1 LRTGQEQFTSIAK
14 SSFESSYKNIFDL
27 STTSESL
34 NLQGRLKRECSTLGD
49 GYQINFGLKTGDDS
63 RFLTKKKSTA
73 DHKPLLRGA
82 DIHRY
87 QTEFKHEYVW
97 FVPDQMKLHRKTAR
111 PGTASRFEQPK
122 ILIRDT
128 GSNLEGTYDDK
139 NYFVKDVLVIT
150 PLATD
155 ISPGKAENEASLK
168 FLCGLLNSR
177 FLRHYYE
184 TSFPTIHVQRDELA
198 SLPIPSLDLK
208 APADRKKRDEVVKL
222 VEQLLDGYAR
232 LHSVTFASA
241 RGQAQ
246 TRLRHLERR
255 LDGLVYALYGLSDD
269 EIAHVMG

>member
-1 LRTGQEQFTSIAK
+1 VTVIK
-14 SSFESSYKNIFDL
+14 
-27 STTSESL
+27 
-34 NLQGRLKRECSTLGD
+34 
-49 GYQINFGLKTGDDS
+49 
-63 RFLTKKKSTA
+63 LTKKKSTA